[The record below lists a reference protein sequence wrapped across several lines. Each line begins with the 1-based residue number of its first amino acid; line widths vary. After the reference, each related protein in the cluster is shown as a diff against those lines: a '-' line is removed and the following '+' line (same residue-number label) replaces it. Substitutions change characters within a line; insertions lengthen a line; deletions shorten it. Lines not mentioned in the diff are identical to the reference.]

1 MSVNCEGEKK
11 LILDKSLTEIL
22 KIHRHI
28 NSAYIIEFLRL
39 MKVVGVDYFQI
50 SSNTLDK
57 MMIYPEFS
65 DYCAYNIESMED
77 LRYLYIYNFKYLSID
92 FEKFSTMPLMDCKNK
107 IDKSKII
114 MNISLKDLKASNIE
128 IIKYILSC
136 YDIEYLMITNVSMCN
151 NSSWEEFIIKLKETF
166 NLKIGF
172 CAENSLY
179 MGTAVSIELCLDGAD
194 MIAGA
199 FNGEDYGLTPIEE
212 VLTALKVINS
222 CDISGDLSFL
232 SKLTEVYKELT
243 YKSIPG
249 DKAVIG
255 GDIFKYE
262 SGIHADGI
270 EKNPLTYEPYN
281 PREVGQKRELLIGK
295 HSGTKAVCKKLKQLN
310 IDYETV
316 DINLLLTK
324 IRNKSIYLKRNI
336 RDEEIFSLCEEL
348 KPVVIR

>member
-11 LILDKSLTEIL
+11 IILDKSLTEIL
-22 KIHRHI
+22 KVHRHI
-28 NSAYIIEFLRL
+28 NSAYIIEFLSL
-39 MKVVGVDYFQI
+39 MKVIGVDYFQVN
-50 SSNTLDK
+50 SSTLDK

-65 DYCAYNIESMED
+65 GYYVYNIESMED
-77 LRYLYIYNFKYLSID
+77 FRYLYVYNFKYLSID
-92 FEKFSTMPLMDCKNK
+92 FEKFLTMPLMDCKNK

-114 MNISLKDLKASNIE
+114 MNIALKDLKASNIE
-128 IIKYILSC
+128 TIKYILSC
-136 YDIEYLMITNVSMCN
+136 YDIEYLMIKNLSKCN
-151 NSSWEEFIIKLKETF
+151 NSSWEDFIIKLKETF

-179 MGTAVSIELCLDGAD
+179 MGTALSIELCLDGAD

-199 FNGEDYGLTPIEE
+199 FNGEEYGFTPIEE
-212 VLTALKVINS
+212 VLTALKVITTCN
-222 CDISGDLSFL
+222 ISGDLSFL
-232 SKLTEVYKELT
+232 SKLTEVYKKLT

-310 IDYETV
+310 IDYGTV

-324 IRNKSIYLKRNI
+324 VRNKSIYLKRNI
-336 RDEEIFSLCEEL
+336 RDEELFSLCEEL

>member
-1 MSVNCEGEKK
+1 MSVNCEGKKK
-11 LILDKSLTEIL
+11 LFLDKSLTEIL
-22 KIHRHI
+22 KVHRHI
-28 NSAYIIEFLRL
+28 NSAYVIEFLHL
-39 MKVVGVDYFQI
+39 MKVIGVDYFQVN
-50 SSNTLDK
+50 SSTLDK

-65 DYCAYNIESMED
+65 GYCVYNIENIND
-77 LRYLYIYNFKYLSID
+77 LRYLYIYDFKYLSID
-92 FEKFSTMPLMDCKNK
+92 FEKFSTMPLMECKNK

-114 MNISLKDLKASNIE
+114 LNIALEDLKASNIE
-128 IIKYILSC
+128 TIKYILSC
-136 YDIEYLMITNVSMCN
+136 YHVEFLMITNLSKSN
-151 NSSWEEFIIKLKETF
+151 NVSWEDFIIKLRETF

-199 FNGEDYGLTPIEE
+199 FNGSEYGFTPIEE
-212 VLTALKVINS
+212 VLTALKVIWS
-222 CDISGDLSFL
+222 CDINGDLSFL
-232 SKLTEVYKELT
+232 YKLTELYKKLT
-243 YKSIPG
+243 YKSVPG

-255 GDIFKYE
+255 EDIFKYE

-295 HSGTKAVCKKLKQLN
+295 HSGTKAVCRKLKQLN
-310 IDYETV
+310 IDYRTIDV
-316 DINLLLTK
+316 NLLLSN

-336 RDEEIFSLCEEL
+336 RDEELLTMCREL
-348 KPVVIR
+348 KGVAVG